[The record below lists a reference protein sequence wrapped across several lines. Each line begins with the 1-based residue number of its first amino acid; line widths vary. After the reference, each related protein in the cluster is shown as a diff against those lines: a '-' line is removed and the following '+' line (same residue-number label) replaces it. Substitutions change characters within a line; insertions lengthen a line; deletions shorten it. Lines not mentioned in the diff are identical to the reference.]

1 MREGLSVTARL
12 AERGVALSLA
22 VPTGATVA
30 VTGHNGAGKS
40 TLFAILAGLL
50 VPDAGRCTL
59 AGRGLFD
66 LDDDGRG
73 TWVPPHGRGVV
84 LMAQEP
90 LLFPHL
96 SVLEN
101 VAFGPRSRGAGRAR
115 SREAA
120 RHWLREVEAA
130 QFADRRP
137 AQLSGG
143 QAQRVAIAR
152 ALAAEPE
159 LLLLDEPL
167 SALDPTATPL
177 VRELLVRVL
186 ADRTALIITHDPGD
200 ADHLAEHVVVVENG
214 GVSAPP
220 GGSVTVRTERR

>member
-1 MREGLSVTARL
+1 MTGPATTEGLAVTARL
-12 AERGVALSLA
+12 AARDVDLSLS
-22 VPTGATVA
+22 VPPGATVA

-40 TLFAILAGLL
+40 TLFAVLAGLL
-50 VPDAGRCTL
+50 VPDTGRCTL
-59 AGRGLFD
+59 GGTVLFD
-66 LDDDGRG
+66 LDATGRG
-73 TWVPPHGRGVV
+73 RWVPPHERGIA

-115 SREAA
+115 SRAAA
-120 RHWLREVEAA
+120 RHWLAEVGAG

-152 ALAAEPE
+152 ALAAEPR
-159 LLLLDEPL
+159 LLLLDEPF
-167 SALDPTATPL
+167 SALDAAARPL

-186 ADRTALIITHDPGD
+186 AGRTALVISHDPGD
-200 ADHLAEHVVVVENG
+200 AAALAEHVVVLEHGRVAAG
-214 GVSAPP
+214 
-220 GGSVTVRTERR
+220 

>member
-1 MREGLSVTARL
+1 MTGPATREGLSVTARL
-12 AERGVALSLA
+12 AARDVDLALT
-22 VPTGATVA
+22 VRPGATVA

-40 TLFAILAGLL
+40 TLFAVLAGLL

-59 AGRGLFD
+59 DGSVLFD
-66 LDDDGRG
+66 LDAAGRG
-73 TWVPPHGRGVV
+73 SWVPPHERGIV

-115 SREAA
+115 SRTAA
-120 RHWLREVEAA
+120 RHWLAEVGAE

-143 QAQRVAIAR
+143 QSQRVAIAR
-152 ALAAEPE
+152 ALAAEPQ
-159 LLLLDEPL
+159 LLLLDEPF
-167 SALDPTATPL
+167 SALDAAARPL

-186 ADRTALIITHDPGD
+186 AERTALVISHDPGD
-200 ADHLAEHVVVVENG
+200 AAALAEHVVVLENG
-214 GVSAPP
+214 RVAAG
-220 GGSVTVRTERR
+220 

>member
-1 MREGLSVTARL
+1 MTDGLSVDARV
-12 AERGVALSLA
+12 AARDWALSLS
-22 VPTGATVA
+22 VPPGATVA

-40 TLFAILAGLL
+40 TLFAVLAGLL
-50 VPDAGRCTL
+50 VPDTGRCTL
-59 AGRGLFD
+59 GGSVLFD
-66 LDDDGRG
+66 LDGSGRG
-73 TWVPPHGRGVV
+73 SWAPPHERGIA

-115 SREAA
+115 SRDAA
-120 RHWLREVEAA
+120 RHWLAEVGAE
-130 QFADRRP
+130 QFAGRRP

-152 ALAAEPE
+152 ALAAEPR
-159 LLLLDEPL
+159 LLLLDEPF
-167 SALDPTATPL
+167 SALDAATTPV

-186 ADRTALIITHDPGD
+186 EGRTALVVSHDPAD
-200 ADHLAEHVVVVENG
+200 AAALAEHVVVLENG
-214 GVSAPP
+214 RVAGP
-220 GGSVTVRTERR
+220 R